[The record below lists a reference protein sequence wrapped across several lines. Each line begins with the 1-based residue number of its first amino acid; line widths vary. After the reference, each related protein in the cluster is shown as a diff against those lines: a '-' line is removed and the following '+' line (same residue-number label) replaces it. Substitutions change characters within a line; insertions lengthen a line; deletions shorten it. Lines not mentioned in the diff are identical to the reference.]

1 MVTIYGI
8 KNCSTMKKA
17 FAWCE
22 EHGVAYGFHDY
33 KKQGVPRERLLP
45 WCRQLGWQTLVNTR
59 GTTWRKLTAAQQAI
73 STEAQALALMEE
85 FPSLIK
91 RPVVEAS
98 TASGTRLL
106 VGFDPLQFAEL
117 IEATGQ

>member
-22 EHGVAYGFHDY
+22 EHGVAYTFHDY
-33 KKQGVPRERLLP
+33 KKAGVPRERLLQ
-45 WCRQLGWQTLVNTR
+45 WCEELGWKSLVNSR
-59 GTTWRKLTAAQQAI
+59 GTTWRKLSAAQQDIA
-73 STEAQALALMEE
+73 TEAQAVALMLE

-91 RPVVEAS
+91 RPVVEA
-98 TASGTRLL
+98 TAMGGSQLL
-106 VGFDPLQFAEL
+106 VGFDLQQFASVLKAE
-117 IEATGQ
+117 EP